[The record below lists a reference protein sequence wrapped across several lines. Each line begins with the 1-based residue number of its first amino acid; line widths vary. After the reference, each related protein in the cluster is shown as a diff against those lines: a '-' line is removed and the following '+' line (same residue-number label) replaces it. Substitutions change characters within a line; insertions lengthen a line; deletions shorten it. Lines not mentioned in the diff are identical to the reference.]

1 MSEVELSEM
10 KKLTNNCLHDFQP
23 FIVKSLKI
31 YKLSEAKYQKIHEI
45 VQNPQFLKSME
56 AHVLVLRRDGYRNI
70 VVKLHRK
77 LNPGNLMT
85 IMKTTGMIVKSLT
98 KLLP

>member
-45 VQNPQFLKSME
+45 DLKQTDS
-56 AHVLVLRRDGYRNI
+56 DKI
-70 VVKLHRK
+70 F
-77 LNPGNLMT
+77 
-85 IMKTTGMIVKSLT
+85 
-98 KLLP
+98 